1 MGPSGESNWRLIPY
15 GLKLQ
20 NEKSSIIEGGGWALP
35 RPHISYSPSQET
47 SPTTH
52 TWKRLLGDQRGFMS
66 RDIPYSDAFSLKSI
80 LTKSCVCTR
89 WRILRY
95 TKHGLW
101 TRQIKMMG
109 QRKSG
114 GSAPHK
120 WFKLPRR
127 SNSGTIPLSPPMC
140 FSTCTV
146 LLLGINI
153 CFTTFHIC
161 GKSFLQNWRTRVLV
175 TDHCLVA
182 RIWCFSTVAQPISG
196 WEAKTCSKPLQAKVT
211 NQTDLGL
218 NPNSTTYKF
227 SKFGLLI

>member
-1 MGPSGESNWRLIPY
+1 MFYP
-15 GLKLQ
+15 
-20 NEKSSIIEGGGWALP
+20 
-35 RPHISYSPSQET
+35 
-47 SPTTH
+47 
-52 TWKRLLGDQRGFMS
+52 
-66 RDIPYSDAFSLKSI
+66 DAFSVGSI
-80 LTKSCVCTR
+80 FAKRCVRTEG
-89 WRILRY
+89 RILRY